1 MQYSMKLLQEPFEDM
16 KAGIKTIE
24 FRLNDEKRRKIQV
37 GDTIVFYL
45 MPDLKE
51 SITTEVLDL
60 YKTDTFTELLN
71 TVFEDKNKIQSTL
84 DIIDTI
90 YSKEDE
96 QKYGA
101 LGIKIKLLG

>member
-1 MQYSMKLLQEPFEDM
+1 MQHSMKLLKEPFEDI
-16 KAGIKTIE
+16 KAGIKTVE
-24 FRLNDEKRRKIQV
+24 FRLNDEKRRKIKI
-37 GDTIVFYL
+37 GDTITFYL

-60 YKTDTFTELLN
+60 YKTNTFIELLN
-71 TVFEDKNKIQSTL
+71 NVLEDKNKIQSTL

-90 YSKEDE
+90 YSREDE

-101 LGIKIKLLG
+101 LGIKIKLLD